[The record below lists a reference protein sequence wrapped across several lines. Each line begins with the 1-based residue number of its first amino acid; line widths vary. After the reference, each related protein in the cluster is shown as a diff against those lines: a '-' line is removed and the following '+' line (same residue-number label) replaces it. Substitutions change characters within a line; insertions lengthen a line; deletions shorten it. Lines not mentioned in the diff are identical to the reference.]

1 MRGCAGLKLS
11 GACVRGAGGA
21 MARGWSTP
29 QSRPRVA
36 VPIGLFRGNRRTR
49 GSRLESVFCCFA
61 VCSPAYSL
69 IFRTSAFT
77 FAPLAARNG
86 GTPCSKPLYWLFGCF
101 PCFLVWAE
109 IALPLGL
116 CLAWSRSIH
125 FHLRTSAF
133 TLALLAARRS
143 GTPCSADEIFMV
155 HISEKKEKYKQM
167 TSLPAKTGCP
177 MTEYL

>member
-61 VCSPAYSL
+61 VRSPAYSFFPNVTVQRTAHL
-69 IFRTSAFT
+69 VRRTLEPLVGRNYSLFSPSPKLSPIFFS
-77 FAPLAARNG
+77 
-86 GTPCSKPLYWLFGCF
+86 
-101 PCFLVWAE
+101 
-109 IALPLGL
+109 
-116 CLAWSRSIH
+116 
-125 FHLRTSAF
+125 LRT
-133 TLALLAARRS
+133 
-143 GTPCSADEIFMV
+143 
-155 HISEKKEKYKQM
+155 KNK
-167 TSLPAKTGCP
+167 PAKTGMKYNSAYP
-177 MTEYL
+177 IDSSKYVM